1 MADGQLARFD
11 TFLLRW
17 AVALAVGVLS
27 AFDALPWVSGHE
39 HFCPRPRLT
48 ASMRSELDRNACGA
62 AIVAWIVWL
71 IVAAVLG
78 VAELATTTFA
88 LGIIAVGALVAAAVG
103 ATHLSLPFQL
113 LAFVVASAA
122 GLGFVLPIARRHL
135 KQPPVLRTGPAA
147 LVGRRAQ
154 VLEEVTEHGGRV
166 RIGGEVWSAR
176 SYDET
181 LVIPAGSAVDVMQIE
196 GATAL
201 VYPRE

>member
-1 MADGQLARFD
+1 M
-11 TFLLRW
+11 
-17 AVALAVGVLS
+17 
-27 AFDALPWVSGHE
+27 
-39 HFCPRPRLT
+39 
-48 ASMRSELDRNACGA
+48 
-62 AIVAWIVWL
+62 AWIVWL

-78 VAELATTTFA
+78 VAELMTTTFA

-103 ATHLSLPFQL
+103 AFHLALPLQL

-122 GLGFVLPIARRHL
+122 GLGFVLPVARRHI
-135 KQPPVLRTGPAA
+135 KQPPLLKTGPAA
-147 LVGRRAQ
+147 LVGKSAS
-154 VLEEVTEHGGRV
+154 VLEEVTDHSGRV

-181 LVIPAGSAVDVMQIE
+181 LVIEVGRMVDVMQID